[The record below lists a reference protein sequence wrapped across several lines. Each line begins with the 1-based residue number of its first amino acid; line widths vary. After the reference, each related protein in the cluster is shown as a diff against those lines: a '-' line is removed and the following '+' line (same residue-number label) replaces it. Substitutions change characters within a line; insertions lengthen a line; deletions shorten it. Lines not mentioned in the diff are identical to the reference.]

1 MTRRTLI
8 AGTIVAIAV
17 AVTIWWQRSNRPT
30 PQAPVSTA
38 AQPNMCS
45 GTEPP
50 PSERNGK
57 LPTLPAPINAP
68 RQDASPQPA
77 GSKAIPVQEVDVAAD
92 KKMRAEQELTYRIA
106 RLRFLLAE
114 AAAPCYQGGPSDE
127 KINVGYTIVVHNDEL
142 RVENLRVRESL
153 IRDSAVQNCLIGA
166 VRDLR
171 TLAPNIGELR
181 QESDTWIALADLADS
196 NRRFERS
203 NAP

>member
-8 AGTIVAIAV
+8 AGTIIAIAV
-17 AVTIWWQRSNRPT
+17 AVTVWWQRSHRPN
-30 PQAPVSTA
+30 STA
-38 AQPNMCS
+38 AAPAAAPVNPRAGDS
-45 GTEPP
+45 PLHGDR
-50 PSERNGK
+50 SGK
-57 LPTLPAPINAP
+57 LPVLPKAVQPDAAPA
-68 RQDASPQPA
+68 PA
-77 GSKAIPVQEVDVAAD
+77 GSKAIPIQEVDIAAD
-92 KKMRAEQELTYRIA
+92 KKMRAEHELTYRIA

-142 RVENLRVRESL
+142 HIENLRVHESS
-153 IRDSAVQNCLIGA
+153 IRDSNVQNCLIAA

-181 QESDTWIALADLADS
+181 QENDSWIALADLADN
-196 NRRFERS
+196 NRRYERS